1 MDGLHMKIYL
11 KRVFKYTLDGRTVH
25 KVLPG
30 TYDVPLQVEKEVAKL
45 ALELGQ
51 AVIVPEQK
59 VAKKA
64 PKLAKKA
71 PENKVLK
78 AKESK

>member
-1 MDGLHMKIYL
+1 MKIYL
-11 KRVFKYTLDGRTVH
+11 KRAFKYTLDNRNVH

-30 TYDVPLQVEKEVAKL
+30 TYEVPRQVDKEVAKL

-51 AVIVPEQK
+51 AVIVPEPK
-59 VAKKA
+59 VVAKKK
-64 PKLAKKA
+64 PKVVKKA

-78 AKESK
+78 VKESK